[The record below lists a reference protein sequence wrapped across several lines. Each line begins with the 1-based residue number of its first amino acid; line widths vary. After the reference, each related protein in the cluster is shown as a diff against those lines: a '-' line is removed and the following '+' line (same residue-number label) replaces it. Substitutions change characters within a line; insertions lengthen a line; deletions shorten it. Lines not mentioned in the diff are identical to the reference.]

1 MWCPGQRR
9 GNGQSGPPGHG
20 QDLRSTSFGSDVKDH
35 KGHKFQVLV
44 TLPDV
49 GPQAA
54 VRQSWGPHSLVPM
67 KSCKADLLGQDM
79 SLDEL
84 IEKDYLPPKV
94 RTVNLGAMLNF
105 ESAVM
110 LGWRETTHIW
120 GPVQCPFRSPRHFR
134 AKEKVGPMITTGH
147 KSQAGHGAKCS
158 KDWALT
164 SYRRVSSKPAG
175 RQQKLGKSKLGED
188 QNHHRRRSAGEKCCS
203 LKDLGKL
210 GPYVEVS

>member
-1 MWCPGQRR
+1 MGLSPWA
-9 GNGQSGPPGHG
+9 GHEPWRADWEG
-20 QDLRSTSFGSDVKDH
+20 LPSSQGANYWSDRPWSAGYGSK
-35 KGHKFQVLV
+35 KG
-44 TLPDV
+44 
-49 GPQAA
+49 G
-54 VRQSWGPHSLVPM
+54 S
-67 KSCKADLLGQDM
+67 
-79 SLDEL
+79 
-84 IEKDYLPPKV
+84 
-94 RTVNLGAMLNF
+94 MLNF

-134 AKEKVGPMITTGH
+134 AKEKVGPVITTGH

-158 KDWALT
+158 KDWAVEL
-164 SYRRVSSKPAG
+164 PEGFFQAFG

-210 GPYVEVS
+210 GPHNMEVS